1 MLFTRSMK
9 PSALFTL
16 FLVALCLPAAASAQ
30 TCDPSPG
37 APAVRGIRR
46 FASPTL
52 QSLRRTIRSPLAAAK
67 RSAPGM
73 RRWPEG
79 MEGSTYDVRAY
90 RLGARSCGEEL
101 EAMVTDVL
109 RPSPDDFVWYVE
121 ARPLRYVEARKI
133 DAVIDADRRSGRR
146 EERAVRRLA
155 ETIESFVAAH
165 PGLRVFIVNG
175 GWADAVG
182 ARDAGVAV
190 VDPDTREA
198 IWIFGASS
206 WSA

>member
-1 MLFTRSMK
+1 MLLTSFIFFLTLL
-9 PSALFTL
+9 ALLTSL
-16 FLVALCLPAAASAQ
+16 ASPAMASAQ

-37 APAVRGIRR
+37 ARAGRTVRR
-46 FASPTL
+46 FTSPSL
-52 QSLRRTIRSPLAAAK
+52 RSLRRAIRSPLAAAK
-67 RSAPGM
+67 RAAPGM
-73 RRWPEG
+73 RRWREG
-79 MEGSTYDVRAY
+79 VEGSTYDVRAY

-101 EAMVTDVL
+101 KAMVTDVL

-121 ARPLRYVEARKI
+121 ARPLRYVEAPKI
-133 DAVIDADRRSGRR
+133 DAVIDADRRSGPR

-165 PGLRVFIVNG
+165 PGLYVYIVNG

-198 IWIFGASS
+198 FWIFGASS